1 MPLDGTALI
10 DPRETSFAEAA
21 IALMLHRA
29 PEGPTPDLLDDLRAL
44 AAARGREARLWEA
57 YTGGRLP
64 SSRQR

>member
-10 DPRETSFAEAA
+10 DPRGSSFAEAA

-29 PEGPTPDLLDDLRAL
+29 PEGPTPDLLDELRAL
-44 AAARGREARLWEA
+44 AAARGPEARLWEA

-64 SSRQR
+64 RRRLR